1 LTRPAQPAPPRAGA
15 IPAKAAGPWPSRLAL
30 AAIVVASALIR
41 LRIAALPLERD
52 EGEYAYFGQ
61 LILRGEWPYVAAYN
75 MKLPGI
81 YYTYAAILALLG
93 QTDVAIRVALLLVN
107 AATIVLVAA
116 LARRFV
122 GAAAALTAAAAYA
135 VLSLGT
141 SVVGFTA
148 NAEHFVLLPALAGLL
163 LLQDGRDS
171 TARLLGAG
179 LLLGIGV
186 VMKQPGAFFV
196 ACGAAWILVSGAAPV
211 RVVRALALFGIAAAL
226 PYALTCLAMLA
237 AGAFEPFWFW
247 TVVYLRE
254 YGTMLNLT
262 VGLPELYGQL
272 GRMLTASP
280 LTWLLAAA
288 GVASLA
294 TRQLE
299 RRSRLQ
305 IVALVATSAATVV
318 PGLRFTDHYFLLVL
332 PALSVLAALG
342 ADGILLRLGASRGAA
357 AARIAAAVLPLLIF
371 VLGVAH
377 DRATLLV
384 RAPAENARAV
394 YGVNPLAE
402 SIEIA
407 QEIARRAA
415 PDDQIAVIG
424 SEPQIYFYARRRAA
438 TGFVYMYPLM
448 EPQPFARQMQR
459 DMIAQLERARPRFLV
474 LVNVDMSWSRRPDSS
489 LEILDWAARTVDADY
504 RQIGLVEIPPDAPSR
519 SVWGDGASSAAPH
532 TKSFVAIFERRT

>member
-1 LTRPAQPAPPRAGA
+1 MTRPARPGAARAGA
-15 IPAKAAGPWPSRLAL
+15 IVTTPASPWPARLVL
-30 AAIVVASALIR
+30 GAIVLASALVR
-41 LRIAALPLERD
+41 LRIAGLPLERD

-81 YYTYAAILALLG
+81 YYAYAAILALLG

-122 GAAAALTAAAAYA
+122 GAGAALTAAAVYA

-163 LLQDGRDS
+163 LLQDGRAS

-179 LLLGIGV
+179 LLLGISV

-196 ACGAAWILVSGAAPV
+196 ACGAAWIAVSGAAPA
-211 RVVRALALFGIAAAL
+211 RVARDLALFGVAAAL
-226 PYALTCLAMLA
+226 PYVLTCLAMLA
-237 AGAFEPFWFW
+237 GGAFEPFWFW
-247 TVVYLRE
+247 TVLYLRE
-254 YGTMLNLT
+254 YGTMLDLT

-272 GRMLTASP
+272 ARMLAASP
-280 LTWLLAAA
+280 LAWLLAAA
-288 GVASLA
+288 GVATLA
-294 TRQLE
+294 TPRLD
-299 RRSRLQ
+299 RRARLR
-305 IVALVATSAATVV
+305 IVALVATSAAAVV
-318 PGLRFTDHYFLLVL
+318 PGLRFTDHYFVLVL

-342 ADGILLRLGASRGAA
+342 ADMLMLRLGASRPG
-357 AARIAAAVLPLLIF
+357 AARITATALPVLLF

-407 QEIARRAA
+407 QEIARRAD

-438 TGFVYMYPLM
+438 TGYVYMYPLM
-448 EPQPFARQMQR
+448 EPQPFARKMQH

-504 RQIGLVEIPPDAPSR
+504 RQIGLVEIPPDAPAR
-519 SVWGDGASSAAPH
+519 SVWGDGAPAAAPR
-532 TKSFVAIFERRT
+532 TQSFIAVFERRT